1 LLDWREKMLPIVD
14 YGSIALVVPMITA
27 VGSPVS
33 KNGSAGFEVYMSG
46 VTQPIVIE
54 FDSQE
59 AAIEEREE
67 LIGIIAQYHYIKE
80 LGPDFDLD
88 TLLEKSINDDDI
100 N

>member
-1 LLDWREKMLPIVD
+1 MLPIVD
-14 YGSIALVVPMITA
+14 YGNIALVVPMITA

-33 KNGSAGFEVYMSG
+33 KNGKSGFEVYMSG
-46 VTQPIVIE
+46 IAKPVIIE
-54 FDSQE
+54 FNSPEE
-59 AAIEEREE
+59 AFEEREE

-88 TLLEKSINDDDI
+88 NLLDKSMNNDDI

>member
-1 LLDWREKMLPIVD
+1 
-14 YGSIALVVPMITA
+14 MITA
-27 VGSPVS
+27 VGAPIS
-33 KNGSAGFEVYMSG
+33 KNGSSGFEVHMSG
-46 VTQPIVIE
+46 MTNPIVIQ

-59 AAIEEREE
+59 EAIEEREE

-88 TLLEKSINDDDI
+88 SLLDKSINDDDF

>member
-1 LLDWREKMLPIVD
+1 MLPIVD
-14 YGSIALVVPMITA
+14 YGNIALVVPMITA

-33 KNGSAGFEVYMSG
+33 KNGSSCFEVYMSG
-46 VTQPIVIE
+46 IAEPILIE

-59 AAIEEREE
+59 QALEEREE

-88 TLLEKSINDDDI
+88 SLLDKSINEDDI

>member
-1 LLDWREKMLPIVD
+1 MLPIVD

-27 VGSPVS
+27 VGSPVT
-33 KNGSAGFEVYMSG
+33 KNGSAGFEVYISG
-46 VTQPIVIE
+46 NAKPIIIE
-54 FDSQE
+54 FNSQQE
-59 AAIEEREE
+59 ALEEREE

-88 TLLEKSINDDDI
+88 NLLEKGINDDDI

>member
-1 LLDWREKMLPIVD
+1 MLPIVD

-33 KNGSAGFEVYMSG
+33 KNGSSGFEVYMSG
-46 VTQPIVIE
+46 IAEPILIE
-54 FDSQE
+54 FDSPEE
-59 AAIEEREE
+59 ALEEREE

-88 TLLEKSINDDDI
+88 SLLDKSINDDDI

>member
-1 LLDWREKMLPIVD
+1 MLPIVD

-27 VGSPVS
+27 VGGPIS
-33 KNGSAGFEVYMSG
+33 KKGVAGFEVYMSG
-46 VTQPIVIE
+46 IAEPILIE
-54 FDSQE
+54 FNSQE
-59 AAIEEREE
+59 EALEEREE

-88 TLLEKSINDDDI
+88 DLLDKTMIDDDI